1 MAGGFP
7 LRVDGIRI
15 LTSEALYQ
23 ACRFPHLADVQRLI
37 IGQKSPMAAKMKSK
51 LYRHQSRPDWNRVR
65 VSIMRWCLRVKLAQN
80 WDSFSKL
87 LLQTGD
93 SPIVEQSRRDD
104 FWGALPVGEQTLV
117 GMNVLGR
124 LLMELRESIQTEV
137 RSKLLRVEPL
147 PIRYFLLGGR
157 PIESVAA
164 RELGRRESVAEP
176 DVHSRQPHTTKT
188 IAEQLPLL
196 GTLKADV
203 PPRHEDTPT
212 YAAAERYE
220 HLTPYPAYKDS
231 GAPWL
236 GEVPVHWEVLPNRT
250 LFTEVKERDH
260 PEEQMLS
267 VTITKGVIRQQA
279 LLTDSSK
286 KDSSNQDKSAY
297 KLVRPRDIAY
307 NKMRAWQGAVGVSD
321 YQGIVSPAYVVQRP
335 REGAD
340 SRYLHYLLRTP
351 AFAKE
356 AERWSYGITSD
367 MWSLRPEHFKM
378 IRGCLPPLPE
388 QTAIVRFL
396 DHTDRRI
403 RRYSRA
409 KQKLIALLEEQK
421 QAIIHQTVTGQIDV
435 RTGQPYPAYKPSGVE
450 WLGEMPAHWDEI
462 SLGRCLRRIA
472 QGWSPTAAEG
482 EIEPNQWSVLTLSS
496 VKRGMFD
503 ATAIK
508 PIPISAKI
516 PEGIEIEDGDLLL
529 TRSNTRELVG
539 DVCIVEG
546 ARPKTVISDLIYRL
560 TPEPA
565 ILERRFLM
573 FQLLSTL
580 GRRQIERDARGSSGT
595 MPKITQ
601 RHIRSWR
608 VLIPPLEEQHC
619 IVKIIKDTEKTINNA
634 VKGVRAELSLLR
646 EYRTRL
652 IADVVTG
659 KLDVREAVAALP
671 EVDPLVADDTLG
683 DALNPD
689 VESALNEL
697 AAVPEEAEA

>member
-1 MAGGFP
+1 MQPA
-7 LRVDGIRI
+7 
-15 LTSEALYQ
+15 
-23 ACRFPHLADVQRLI
+23 
-37 IGQKSPMAAKMKSK
+37 
-51 LYRHQSRPDWNRVR
+51 
-65 VSIMRWCLRVKLAQN
+65 
-80 WDSFSKL
+80 
-87 LLQTGD
+87 
-93 SPIVEQSRRDD
+93 
-104 FWGALPVGEQTLV
+104 
-117 GMNVLGR
+117 
-124 LLMELRESIQTEV
+124 EL
-137 RSKLLRVEPL
+137 K
-147 PIRYFLLGGR
+147 
-157 PIESVAA
+157 
-164 RELGRRESVAEP
+164 
-176 DVHSRQPHTTKT
+176 
-188 IAEQLPLL
+188 
-196 GTLKADV
+196 
-203 PPRHEDTPT
+203 
-212 YAAAERYE
+212 
-220 HLTPYPAYKDS
+220 PYPAYKDS
-231 GAPWL
+231 GVPWL
-236 GEVPVHWEVLPNRT
+236 GEVPAHWEVRRVRSIAEVINGATPASNRPEYWEGDISWLTPEDLGQLTSRYVNISARRITNEGYHACGTT
-250 LFTEVKERDH
+250 LAPAGSLAISTRAPIGHIAILFSAACVNQGCRLLVPTETVQSGYLYYELEVVRPELESLGQGSTFTE
-260 PEEQMLS
+260 LS
-267 VTITKGVIRQQA
+267 RA
-279 LLTDSSK
+279 
-286 KDSSNQDKSAY
+286 
-297 KLVRPRDIAY
+297 KLA
-307 NKMRAWQGAVGVSD
+307 GFTLAV
-321 YQGIVSPAYVVQRP
+321 
-335 REGAD
+335 
-340 SRYLHYLLRTP
+340 
-351 AFAKE
+351 
-356 AERWSYGITSD
+356 
-367 MWSLRPEHFKM
+367 
-378 IRGCLPPLPE
+378 PPLPE

-396 DHTDRRI
+396 DHADRRI
-403 RRYSRA
+403 RRYIRA
-409 KQKLIALLEEQK
+409 KQKLMGLLEEQK
-421 QAIIHQTVTGQIDV
+421 QALIHQAVTGQIDV
-435 RTGQPYPAYKPSGVE
+435 HTGQPYPAYKPSGVE

-546 ARPKTVISDLIYRL
+546 ARLKTVISDLIYRL

-608 VLIPPLEEQHC
+608 VLIPPLEEQHY

-671 EVDPLVADDTLG
+671 EVDPLAAEETLNDTLDT
-683 DALNPD
+683 DA
-689 VESALNEL
+689 V
-697 AAVPEEAEA
+697 